1 MNRRRG
7 VALVSVLWVLAILSV
22 MGLGFAMTVRVHG
35 ELVDN
40 RVLKAQAQGLARTG
54 MEMAFE
60 LYYAGQAEGRTY
72 NASNDEWMAFSSED
86 IDHELADGTYSI
98 RVVDEAGKLNV
109 NLAEQ
114 EHLYALIGDED
125 VAAAIMDWRDGD
137 DDSSLGG
144 AESFYYEESDPPYRA
159 RNGRFRSIGELAL
172 VQGITSE
179 MLWGPDEDQY
189 RERRPEEI
197 RGLADLLTVIAID
210 SNHSSSTG
218 NPRIN
223 LNTASEQEIEEALSG
238 VIAEGSIQSIIDY
251 RRQRTTRAQPQDGQ
265 TGAPPLQVPG
275 ELQPPTGGG
284 GFGGGGPVGI
294 RQFDPTQGGFD
305 PTQGMEGPQ
314 QPGQAGEEEEA
325 QQAFASTGELI
336 NVPSLSD
343 EDIQA
348 IWDLVTAESAG
359 VIEGRI
365 NINTAPQ
372 EVLASVIDADLAQE
386 IIEYRTS
393 RGPLPTVAHLLSVDP
408 SVRANF
414 VELANL
420 LTTRSYVFTIEA
432 TGRAGR
438 DEITHRIR
446 AVVDLSGDEPNYLM
460 ICHY

>member
-22 MGLGFAMTVRVHG
+22 MGLGFAMTVRVYG

-144 AESFYYEESDPPYRA
+144 RELLLRESDPHRGSKRSVPLHWRA
-159 RNGRFRSIGELAL
+159 SAL

-197 RGLADLLTVIAID
+197 RGW
-210 SNHSSSTG
+210 
-218 NPRIN
+218 
-223 LNTASEQEIEEALSG
+223 
-238 VIAEGSIQSIIDY
+238 
-251 RRQRTTRAQPQDGQ
+251 
-265 TGAPPLQVPG
+265 
-275 ELQPPTGGG
+275 PT
-284 GFGGGGPVGI
+284 
-294 RQFDPTQGGFD
+294 
-305 PTQGMEGPQ
+305 
-314 QPGQAGEEEEA
+314 
-325 QQAFASTGELI
+325 
-336 NVPSLSD
+336 
-343 EDIQA
+343 
-348 IWDLVTAESAG
+348 
-359 VIEGRI
+359 
-365 NINTAPQ
+365 
-372 EVLASVIDADLAQE
+372 
-386 IIEYRTS
+386 
-393 RGPLPTVAHLLSVDP
+393 
-408 SVRANF
+408 
-414 VELANL
+414 
-420 LTTRSYVFTIEA
+420 
-432 TGRAGR
+432 
-438 DEITHRIR
+438 
-446 AVVDLSGDEPNYLM
+446 
-460 ICHY
+460 C